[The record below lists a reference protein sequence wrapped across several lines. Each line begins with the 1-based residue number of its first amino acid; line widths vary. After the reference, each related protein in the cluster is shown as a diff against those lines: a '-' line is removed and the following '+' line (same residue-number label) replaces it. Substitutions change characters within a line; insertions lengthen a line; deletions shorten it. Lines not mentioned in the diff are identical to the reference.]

1 LWTQPAKPRF
11 LSVDSYVTS
20 TQSDVISLHSAPGD
34 VLRSPA
40 SDVNTHVMHGPE
52 AEMNDASM
60 TSAYRISSDSSRSD
74 DVFVAEEIDVSNCV
88 DALLPAPLDESPT
101 TVGEMLFLSL

>member
-1 LWTQPAKPRF
+1 
-11 LSVDSYVTS
+11 
-20 TQSDVISLHSAPGD
+20 
-34 VLRSPA
+34 
-40 SDVNTHVMHGPE
+40 
-52 AEMNDASM
+52 MNDASM